1 MSNICESDQQEPAHV
16 EVQQPTL
23 GLQDNYIICENNIN
37 ISGNW
42 TAQMGHGK
50 SEIKDILAVI
60 TVKKQSISSET
71 LPLYDF

>member
-1 MSNICESDQQEPAHV
+1 MSNICESDLQEPAHV
-16 EVQQPTL
+16 EAQYRDIVF
-23 GLQDNYIICENNIN
+23 ENNIK

-42 TAQMGHGK
+42 TVQMGHGK
-50 SEIKDILAVI
+50 SEIKDILAII